1 MAKNDI
7 YDIFS
12 YTEEEL
18 YEILDLVNP
27 SDRELEAKI
36 LMMIHK
42 YENTNT
48 KSGKRL
54 SEFFE
59 NVYDRFFQDNETE
72 YTSSSIDS
80 DDKETIQVEGFEN
93 ITAEEAVVSTNAAQE
108 SADKDVPAKDDKV
121 VYTTELAYS
130 KGALN
135 PILKQTTKRIISI
148 DSQYRPDKRTLSTE
162 FTFNL
167 SEPLKDVVSLKL
179 YSVQIPYT
187 WYTIGKSYGS
197 NFFIFS
203 GKTPGIDNENH
214 DIQIEIDAGN
224 YRPQELIDQVNESI
238 QTKSDTIDANIADSA
253 LVYNTY
259 TSLTKFNVDIK
270 KQFNE
275 SSYYLSF
282 PFWQSPYQP
291 SEDRNKT
298 IPSYLGF
305 NTNTYYLNIL
315 HSPNYYSLED
325 TELSTDS
332 NATFTINSTNN
343 FLNVIQYSGSF
354 PYSSSSVVD
363 LSARIQF
370 SLVDGTYTRTELI
383 SDLNSQIQGTT
394 SLYDSSIVRQNID
407 TNNNEFVSLT
417 SNIQLKMKFARDN
430 VNSNKENKT
439 IVIFPDSSD
448 IWVGGTSCFRF
459 DASYNEL
466 NEIYSEV
473 SPILQTDNYV
483 VEQTPHIDIKCIE
496 PGFINNINDISLNIA
511 NSTGD
516 GYSLTQF
523 IDVVNDSIRTYD
535 TSYQITYG
543 HSLLNSPASNYSFDS
558 STETYPSGTLAYIN
572 EDKFHLYLDIN
583 RTFDETMYEM
593 DLTGS
598 IFKTNILLK
607 NTDGTDLSSDIL
619 TDLTQTYTA
628 NVNAGGV
635 NVLQGTI
642 ICTINPKTGTINGN
656 EGDTSYVIVFD
667 QDYSFNSYPEFE
679 AQINII
685 LTNYIDPISGLNIF
699 AGTALTSSFING
711 SYVINFNIN
720 ITKKLVAKSFSV
732 QIIDTVNDNWKKNLF
747 IDLLQT
753 DVAYSMNIEIPTIG
767 STLVYNADNEV
778 IGEMTSNR
786 AFLIIARATI
796 LLDNTLTIETGI
808 NDTFS
813 FIGFEEGVYSAN
825 GENNIV
831 ITLASGVYSSTDLIE
846 EINRQINTSISEP
859 SYVDSF
865 ITIVSD
871 DKENVAS
878 FSNTLFSIVER
889 SDGNKYV
896 KMNAN
901 IIRTYDAQDY
911 NLVFYDRV
919 SFSKCITG
927 ASSVQNTTWDTTV
940 GWIMGFRE
948 FTSYD
953 LSATYDAT
961 LLNTVVY
968 GDTGV
973 STNLFNYFLLCL
985 DDFNQNRLNDGL
997 VTITGTDTGVPLP
1010 SYAKRSEFL
1019 CDPVSGE
1026 LVYNNTAG
1034 LTEKQIYAANEIA
1047 NSGSNTDSIGSSVS
1061 TKSYGTGPYA
1071 TDVFGLI
1078 PIKTSGL
1085 ATGASFV
1092 EFGGTLQNQERSYF
1106 GPVNIQRMSV
1116 RLLSDRGNNVD
1127 LNNANWSF
1135 SLICE
1140 QLNKLEPKKE
1150 ND

>member
-1 MAKNDI
+1 MAKNDL
-7 YDIFS
+7 YDISS
-12 YTEEEL
+12 YTEDEL

-54 SEFFE
+54 SGFFE
-59 NVYDRFFQDNETE
+59 NVYERFFHDDESEETAAVVGGDE
-72 YTSSSIDS
+72 NGS
-80 DDKETIQVEGFEN
+80 DRIEGFEN
-93 ITAEEAVVSTNAAQE
+93 ITAATEEDVVSNGEDQELVNTDIPTNN
-108 SADKDVPAKDDKV
+108 DNVL
-121 VYTTELAYS
+121 YTTELAYS
-130 KGALN
+130 KGKLN
-135 PILKQTTKRIISI
+135 PILKQTTKRIVSI
-148 DSQYRPDKRTLSTE
+148 DSQYRSDKRTLSTE

-197 NFFIFS
+197 NFFLLT
-203 GKTPGIDNENH
+203 GKTAGIDNSNH
-214 DIQIEIDAGN
+214 DIQIEIEPGN
-224 YRPQELIDQVNESI
+224 YKPQELIDHVNEAI
-238 QTKSDTIDANIADSA
+238 QTKSTTVDADIVNSA
-253 LVYNTY
+253 IVYNTY
-259 TSLTKFNVDIK
+259 TSLTKFNIDIK

-282 PFWQSPYQP
+282 PSWESPYQE
-291 SEDRNKT
+291 SQNRNQT
-298 IPSYLGF
+298 IASYLGF
-305 NTNTYYLNIL
+305 QTNAYSLNVL

-483 VEQTPHIDIKCIE
+483 VEQTPHIDITCIE
-496 PGFINNINDISLNIA
+496 PGFINNINNISLNIA

-607 NTDGTDLSSDIL
+607 NNDGTDLSSDIL

-732 QIIDTVNDNWKKNLF
+732 QLIDTVNDNWKKNLF

-753 DVAYSMNIEIPTIG
+753 DVAYSMNIEIPIIG

-796 LLDNTLTIETGI
+796 LLDNTLTIESGI

-831 ITLASGVYSSTDLIE
+831 ITLASGVYTSTNLIE
-846 EINRQINTSISEP
+846 EINTQINTLISLP
-859 SYVDSF
+859 SCS
-865 ITIVSD
+865 
-871 DKENVAS
+871 A
-878 FSNTLFSIVER
+878 TLFSIVER
-889 SDGNKYV
+889 SDAEKYI
-896 KMNAN
+896 KINAN
-901 IIRTYDAQDY
+901 IIRTYDARNY
-911 NLVFYDRV
+911 NLVFYDQV

-927 ASSVQNTTWDTTV
+927 ASSVQNTTWDTTI
-940 GWIMGFRE
+940 GWIMGFRD
-948 FTSYD
+948 FTAYD
-953 LSATYDAT
+953 LETGYDTA
-961 LLNTVVY
+961 LAKSIIR

-997 VTITGTDTGVPLP
+997 VTITSTDTGIPLP
-1010 SYAKRSEFL
+1010 SYANRSDFL
-1019 CDPVSGE
+1019 CDPVSGD

-1047 NSGSNTDSIGSSVS
+1047 NSSSNTDSIGSSIS

-1085 ATGASFV
+1085 TNGASFV

-1140 QLNKLEPKKE
+1140 QLNKLEPTSE
-1150 ND
+1150 NDGS

>member
-1 MAKNDI
+1 MAKNDL
-7 YDIFS
+7 YDISS
-12 YTEEEL
+12 YTEDEL

-54 SEFFE
+54 SGFFE
-59 NVYDRFFQDNETE
+59 NVYERFFHDDESEETAAVVGGDE
-72 YTSSSIDS
+72 NGS
-80 DDKETIQVEGFEN
+80 DRIEGFEN
-93 ITAEEAVVSTNAAQE
+93 ITAATEEDVVSNGEDQE
-108 SADKDVPAKDDKV
+108 LVNTDVPTNNDNV
-121 VYTTELAYS
+121 LYTTELAYS
-130 KGALN
+130 KGKLN
-135 PILKQTTKRIISI
+135 PILKQTTKRIVSI
-148 DSQYRPDKRTLSTE
+148 DSQYRSDKRTLSTE

-179 YSVQIPYT
+179 YSIQIPYT

-197 NFFIFS
+197 NFFLLT
-203 GKTPGIDNENH
+203 GKTAGIDNSNH
-214 DIQIEIDAGN
+214 DIQIEIEPGN
-224 YRPQELIDQVNESI
+224 YKPQELIDHVNEAI
-238 QTKSDTIDANIADSA
+238 QTKSTTVDAHIVNSA
-253 LVYNTY
+253 IVYNTY
-259 TSLTKFNVDIK
+259 TSLTKFNIDIK

-282 PFWQSPYQP
+282 PSWESPYQE
-291 SEDRNKT
+291 SQNRNQT
-298 IPSYLGF
+298 IASYLGF
-305 NTNTYYLNIL
+305 QTNAYSLNVL
-315 HSPNYYSLED
+315 HSPLYYSLENV
-325 TELSTDS
+325 ELATDS
-332 NATFTINSTNN
+332 NATFTIDSTNN
-343 FLNVIQYSGSF
+343 FFNVMQYSGSF
-354 PYSSSSVVD
+354 PYSSSSTID
-363 LSARIQF
+363 LSATIQF
-370 SLVDGTYTRTELI
+370 SLSAGTYTRSELI

-417 SNIQLKMKFARDN
+417 SYNQLKMKFARDN

-607 NTDGTDLSSDIL
+607 NNDGTDLSSDIL

-656 EGDTSYVIVFD
+656 EDDTSYVIVFD

-699 AGTALTSSFING
+699 AGTELTSSLING

-825 GENNIV
+825 GENDIV
-831 ITLASGVYSSTDLIE
+831 ITLASGVYTSTNLIE
-846 EINRQINTSISEP
+846 EINTQINTLISLP
-859 SYVDSF
+859 SCS
-865 ITIVSD
+865 
-871 DKENVAS
+871 A
-878 FSNTLFSIVER
+878 TLFSIVER
-889 SDGNKYV
+889 SDAEKYI
-896 KMNAN
+896 KINAN
-901 IIRTYDAQDY
+901 IIRTYDARNY
-911 NLVFYDRV
+911 NLVFYDQV

-927 ASSVQNTTWDTTV
+927 ASSVQNTTWDTTI
-940 GWIMGFRE
+940 GWIMGFRD
-948 FTSYD
+948 FTAYD
-953 LSATYDAT
+953 LETGYDTA
-961 LLNTVVY
+961 LAESIIR

-997 VTITGTDTGVPLP
+997 VTITGTDTGIPLP
-1010 SYAKRSEFL
+1010 SYANRSDFL
-1019 CDPVSGE
+1019 CDPVSGD

-1047 NSGSNTDSIGSSVS
+1047 NSSSNTDSIGSDVS

-1085 ATGASFV
+1085 TNGASFV

-1140 QLNKLEPKKE
+1140 QLNKLEPTSE
-1150 ND
+1150 NDGS